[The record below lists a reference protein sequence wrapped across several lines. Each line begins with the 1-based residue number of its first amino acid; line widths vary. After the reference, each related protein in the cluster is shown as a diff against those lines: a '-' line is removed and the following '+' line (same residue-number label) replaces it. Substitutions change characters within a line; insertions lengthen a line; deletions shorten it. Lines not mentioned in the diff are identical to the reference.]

1 MVGKKFFDMNK
12 LRYKLSWIDFKGDG
26 MYRKER
32 IKGKTKRWLRK
43 WTART
48 LYKNY
53 MKCEDLP
60 YER

>member
-1 MVGKKFFDMNK
+1 MNR
-12 LRYKLSWIDFKGDG
+12 LRYKLSWIDFCGDG
-26 MYRKER
+26 RYPRER

-53 MKCEDLP
+53 MKGEDDT
-60 YER
+60 YERKHC